1 MARNRISLSTAARR
15 IVSLPVAIVALAA
28 GLVSALSCAQGPAAP
43 AAAPVAAQAGS
54 PAATAT
60 TAAKPGAVPTPSKIA
75 KKPDS
80 KPTWN
85 ELTPAQQHAL
95 APLAPEWNKM
105 EFNRKEKW
113 LVIGNK
119 FAAMSPAEQERMQER
134 MRDWIKLTPAQR
146 RSVRESYTRAK
157 KLDADKK
164 SAQWKEYQQLSEEQK
179 KKLSQAKLPPKHV
192 AALPATQSKA
202 APTIQLPQE
211 ALEQTLVP
219 QPTAVAPITPVAAPA
234 EAK

>member
-1 MARNRISLSTAARR
+1 MVRIWTSMSNAIRKMLN
-15 IVSLPVAIVALAA
+15 LPVAIVAMLACLA
-28 GLVSALSCAQGPAAP
+28 GATALAQGPSPSSAP
-43 AAAPVAAQAGS
+43 
-54 PAATAT
+54 ATAT
-60 TAAKPGAVPTPSKIA
+60 APSASQPTPSKLT

-80 KPTWN
+80 KPLWN
-85 ELTPAQQHAL
+85 ELTPTQQHAL
-95 APLAPEWNKM
+95 APLASEWNKM
-105 EFNRKEKW
+105 SFNSKEKW

-119 FAAMSPAEQERMQER
+119 FATMTPAEQERMQER
-134 MRDWIKLTPAQR
+134 MRDWVKLTPAQR

-179 KKLSQAKLPPKHV
+179 KKLSQAKLPKHV

-211 ALEQTLVP
+211 AREQTLVP
-219 QPTAVAPITPVAAPA
+219 SSPAIVAPQPVAPSPAPTAPA

>member
-1 MARNRISLSTAARR
+1 MVSTQTSMSNVTRKILSLS
-15 IVSLPVAIVALAA
+15 VAMIALLA
-28 GLVSALSCAQGPAAP
+28 GLGSVSTCDAQGPNASA
-43 AAAPVAAQAGS
+43 S
-54 PAATAT
+54 AATANG
-60 TAAKPGAVPTPSKIA
+60 AASVQSTPTPSKVA

-95 APLAPEWNKM
+95 TPLAAEWNKM

-119 FAAMSPAEQERMQER
+119 FAAMTPAEQDRMQER
-134 MRDWIKLTPAQR
+134 MREWVKLTPVQR

-179 KKLSQAKLPPKHV
+179 KKLAQAKLPKHV

-219 QPTAVAPITPVAAPA
+219 SPAAVIPAAA
-234 EAK
+234 VQTEVK

>member
-1 MARNRISLSTAARR
+1 MVRIRTSLSNATRK
-15 IVSLPVAIVALAA
+15 IPKLPVAIATLFAL
-28 GLVSALSCAQGPAAP
+28 LISSTTFAQGPAPTAS
-43 AAAPVAAQAGS
+43 AS
-54 PAATAT
+54 TAT
-60 TAAKPGAVPTPSKIA
+60 PAPSTQTPSKVA
-75 KKPDS
+75 KKPDA

-95 APLAPEWNKM
+95 APLAGEWNKM

-119 FAAMSPAEQERMQER
+119 FAAMNPAEQDRMQER
-134 MRDWIKLTPAQR
+134 MREWIKLTPAQR
-146 RSVRESYTRAK
+146 RSVRESYTRAR

-179 KKLSQAKLPPKHV
+179 KKLSQAKLPKHV

-202 APTIQLPQE
+202 APTIQLPPE
-211 ALEQTLVP
+211 ALEQTLAP
-219 QPTAVAPITPVAAPA
+219 ATATPAAAPT

>member
-1 MARNRISLSTAARR
+1 MSTAARNILSF
-15 IVSLPVAIVALAA
+15 IVAAVVALA
-28 GLVSALSCAQGPAAP
+28 GLSVLTCKAVHAQGPN
-43 AAAPVAAQAGS
+43 
-54 PAATAT
+54 T
-60 TAAKPGAVPTPSKIA
+60 TAATQQPASVPALPSKIA
-75 KKPDS
+75 KKPES
-80 KPTWN
+80 KPTWS

-95 APLAPEWNKM
+95 SPLAGEWKKM
-105 EFNRKEKW
+105 EFNSKEKW

-134 MRDWIKLTPAQR
+134 MRDWVKLTPVQR

-179 KKLSQAKLPPKHV
+179 KKLAQAKLPKHV
-192 AALPATQSKA
+192 AALPPTQAKA
-202 APTIQLPQE
+202 APTIQLPSE

-219 QPTAVAPITPVAAPA
+219 PPAVITPATATQTEV
-234 EAK
+234 K

>member
-1 MARNRISLSTAARR
+1 MSNATRKILN
-15 IVSLPVAIVALAA
+15 LPVAIVALLACLA
-28 GLVSALSCAQGPAAP
+28 GATALAQGPSPAP
-43 AAAPVAAQAGS
+43 AA
-54 PAATAT
+54 T
-60 TAAKPGAVPTPSKIA
+60 TAPSASQPTPSKVA
-75 KKPDS
+75 RKPDS
-80 KPTWN
+80 KPTWT
-85 ELTPAQQHAL
+85 ELNPAQQHAL
-95 APLAPEWNKM
+95 APLAGEWNKM
-105 EFNRKEKW
+105 SFSSKEKW

-119 FAAMSPAEQERMQER
+119 FASMSQPEQDRIQER
-134 MRDWIKLTPAQR
+134 MRDWVKLTPVQR

-179 KKLSQAKLPPKHV
+179 KKLSQAKLPKHV

-219 QPTAVAPITPVAAPA
+219 QPAAAPPVAAPA
-234 EAK
+234 PVDAK

>member
-1 MARNRISLSTAARR
+1 MSTAARN
-15 IVSLPVAIVALAA
+15 ILSFTVAAFVALA
-28 GLVSALSCAQGPAAP
+28 GLSVLTCKAVHAQGPN
-43 AAAPVAAQAGS
+43 
-54 PAATAT
+54 T
-60 TAAKPGAVPTPSKIA
+60 TAATQQPTSVPAMPSKIA
-75 KKPDS
+75 KKPES

-95 APLAPEWNKM
+95 SPLAGEWKKM
-105 EFNRKEKW
+105 EFNSKEKW

-134 MRDWIKLTPAQR
+134 MRDWVKLTPAQR

-179 KKLSQAKLPPKHV
+179 KKLSQAKLPKHV
-192 AALPATQSKA
+192 AALPATQAKA
-202 APTIQLPQE
+202 APTIQLPPE
-211 ALEQTLVP
+211 ALDQTLVP
-219 QPTAVAPITPVAAPA
+219 PSTQVTPAATTPTEV
-234 EAK
+234 K

>member
-1 MARNRISLSTAARR
+1 MVCIRTSLSKASGK
-15 IVSLPVAIVALAA
+15 ILSLSVAIIALLA
-28 GLVSALSCAQGPAAP
+28 GLGSVTTCDAQGPHAPAATGATAAP
-43 AAAPVAAQAGS
+43 A
-54 PAATAT
+54 T
-60 TAAKPGAVPTPSKIA
+60 PTPSKVA

-95 APLAPEWNKM
+95 TPLAAEWNKM

-119 FAAMSPAEQERMQER
+119 FAAMTPAEQERMQDR
-134 MRDWIKLTPAQR
+134 MREWVKLTPVQR
-146 RSVRESYTRAK
+146 RAVRESYTRAK

-179 KKLSQAKLPPKHV
+179 KKLAQAKLPKHV

-211 ALEQTLVP
+211 ALEQTLAP
-219 QPTAVAPITPVAAPA
+219 QPAIAAPAAVAAPA
-234 EAK
+234 ETK

>member
-1 MARNRISLSTAARR
+1 MSNAIRKMLN
-15 IVSLPVAIVALAA
+15 LPVAVVAVLACLA
-28 GLVSALSCAQGPAAP
+28 GATALAQGPSPAP
-43 AAAPVAAQAGS
+43 ATAPSASQ
-54 PAATAT
+54 
-60 TAAKPGAVPTPSKIA
+60 PTPSKLA

-80 KPTWN
+80 KPLWN

-95 APLAPEWNKM
+95 APLAGEWNKM
-105 EFNRKEKW
+105 SFNSKEKW

-119 FAAMSPAEQERMQER
+119 FAAMTPAEQERMQER
-134 MRDWIKLTPAQR
+134 MRDWVKLTPVQR

-179 KKLSQAKLPPKHV
+179 KKLSQAKLPKHV

-211 ALEQTLVP
+211 AREQTLVP
-219 QPTAVAPITPVAAPA
+219 SPPTIVVPPAAPA
-234 EAK
+234 PAVPTETK

>member
-1 MARNRISLSTAARR
+1 MVRIRTSLSNATRK
-15 IVSLPVAIVALAA
+15 IPKLPVAIAALF
-28 GLVSALSCAQGPAAP
+28 ALLISTMTFAQGPAA
-43 AAAPVAAQAGS
+43 AS
-54 PAATAT
+54 AATPAPST
-60 TAAKPGAVPTPSKIA
+60 PTPSKVA

-95 APLAPEWNKM
+95 APLAGEWNKM

-119 FAAMSPAEQERMQER
+119 FATMTPAEQDRMQER

-146 RSVRESYTRAK
+146 RSVRESYTRAR

-179 KKLSQAKLPPKHV
+179 KKLSQAKLPKHV
-192 AALPATQSKA
+192 AALPATQNKA
-202 APTIQLPQE
+202 APTIQLPPE
-211 ALEQTLVP
+211 ALEQTLAP
-219 QPTAVAPITPVAAPA
+219 ATATPAAAPTD
-234 EAK
+234 AK

>member
-1 MARNRISLSTAARR
+1 MVRIRTSLSNATRK
-15 IVSLPVAIVALAA
+15 IPKLPVAIAALF
-28 GLVSALSCAQGPAAP
+28 ALLISTMTFAQGPAA
-43 AAAPVAAQAGS
+43 AS
-54 PAATAT
+54 AATPAPST
-60 TAAKPGAVPTPSKIA
+60 PAPSTPTPSKVA

-95 APLAPEWNKM
+95 APLAGEWNKM

-119 FAAMSPAEQERMQER
+119 FATMTPAEQDRMQER

-146 RSVRESYTRAK
+146 RSVRESYTRAR

-179 KKLSQAKLPPKHV
+179 KKLSQAKLPKHV
-192 AALPATQSKA
+192 AALPATQNKA
-202 APTIQLPQE
+202 APTIQLPPE
-211 ALEQTLVP
+211 ALEQTLAP
-219 QPTAVAPITPVAAPA
+219 ATATPAAAPTD
-234 EAK
+234 AK

>member
-1 MARNRISLSTAARR
+1 MVRIRTSMSNATRKILN
-15 IVSLPVAIVALAA
+15 LPVAIVAVLACLA
-28 GLVSALSCAQGPAAP
+28 GATALAQAP
-43 AAAPVAAQAGS
+43 ALPLSSAPAS
-54 PAATAT
+54 T
-60 TAAKPGAVPTPSKIA
+60 TPSLISQPTPSKVA
-75 KKPDS
+75 RKTDS
-80 KPTWN
+80 KPTWA

-95 APLAPEWNKM
+95 APLASEWNKM
-105 EFNRKEKW
+105 PLNRKEKW

-119 FAAMSPAEQERMQER
+119 FASMSPPEQERIQDR
-134 MRDWIKLTPAQR
+134 MRDWVKLTPAQR

-157 KLDADKK
+157 KLDAEKK

-179 KKLSQAKLPPKHV
+179 KKLSQAKLPKHV

-211 ALEQTLVP
+211 ALEQSRAP
-219 QPTAVAPITPVAAPA
+219 QPAAVATPAVPAPVAV